1 MIEFSHIK
9 YGVLVAMMAILFGGS
24 LGLSFGCCED
34 NLKDGLK
41 GNAENNFFEITM
53 TYYTDYLEEISADFH
68 SIWNKGKDNE
78 SLRFIDE
85 KNAEKTISKIFWLE
99 SFRVVLK
106 DIFSIIDISAPE
118 TM

>member
-1 MIEFSHIK
+1 MI
-9 YGVLVAMMAILFGGS
+9 
-24 LGLSFGCCED
+24 
-34 NLKDGLK
+34 
-41 GNAENNFFEITM
+41 
-53 TYYTDYLEEISADFH
+53 EEISSDFH

-106 DIFSIIDISAPE
+106 DISTLLISYRRLLND
-118 TM
+118 MSLNL

>member
-1 MIEFSHIK
+1 MLHQS
-9 YGVLVAMMAILFGGS
+9 S
-24 LGLSFGCCED
+24 
-34 NLKDGLK
+34 
-41 GNAENNFFEITM
+41 
-53 TYYTDYLEEISADFH
+53 YYNEPHRLINYLEEISADFH

-85 KNAEKTISKIFWLE
+85 KNTEKTISKIFWLE